1 MGKRGKSSKKD
12 MRNPKRRHRD
22 DDPVDPE
29 NIDDEIDVCK
39 FNFALFFVNYLY
51 FH

>member
-1 MGKRGKSSKKD
+1 MGKRDNSSRKD
-12 MRNPKRRHRD
+12 KRNPKRRHRD
-22 DDPVDPE
+22 DDAVDPE

-39 FNFALFFVNYLY
+39 FNFTFI